1 MVNTKNQKINPELSL
16 LVDIGNTNCKVV
28 FYRNGLIGKMLRSP
42 RRDAVPFILS
52 VIGKVKEKINVIVVS
67 NVRTSN
73 APVKRALK
81 SKCRKLVLLD
91 YRTKLPLDLGY
102 SFDARELGADRIA
115 SALAVAVM
123 FKGQDCI
130 KFDFGTALTVDFIDK
145 KGRYLGGN
153 ISIGCRSRFRAL
165 NKFTGLLPF
174 ITPDPV
180 FPPIGVTTTG
190 AMSAGVV
197 FGLIFEVEGYINR
210 YPRHTIIFTGG
221 DAFYFAGKMKNTI
234 FAMQNM
240 VLLGLAHIADY
251 YAN

>member
-1 MVNTKNQKINPELSL
+1 MVDNARKKITSDLNL

-28 FYRNGLIGKMLRSP
+28 FYKDGRIGDMRRSP
-42 RRDAVPFILS
+42 RRDALTFILS
-52 VIGKVKEKINVIVVS
+52 VISKVKSKINVIVVS
-67 NVRTSN
+67 NVRSSN
-73 APVKRALK
+73 VPIKRALK
-81 SKCRKLVLLD
+81 SKCRKLVILD
-91 YRTKLPLDLGY
+91 YRTKRPIDLGY
-102 SFDARELGADRIA
+102 SCDAKELGADRIA
-115 SALAVAVM
+115 AALAVAIM
-123 FKGQDCI
+123 FKGRDCI

-145 KGRYLGGN
+145 TGRYLGGN

-174 ITPDPV
+174 ISPDPV

-190 AMSAGVV
+190 AMTAGVV

-210 YPRHTIIFTGG
+210 YPGHTIIFTGG